1 MHFSQC
7 AGFFIIKGEQRYRQ
21 SMLCEAIER
30 QRLMGLRMV
39 GECKKKKKS
48 LLSLQVPAKRPTPSW
63 ELLEHSTGTLSL
75 YLF

>member
-39 GECKKKKKS
+39 GECKKKKKK
-48 LLSLQVPAKRPTPSW
+48 LA
-63 ELLEHSTGTLSL
+63 
-75 YLF
+75 